1 MTYYGDGLTVNVYDP
16 DGNLVR
22 TDNVN
27 YDELTKFRNNTWTY
41 TIPESDTQPYSYEIT
56 YQTIVNMKK
65 INGDAAVVTL
75 INDANGSG
83 QSIVVT
89 PD

>member
-27 YDELTKFRNNTWTY
+27 YDDLTKFRNNTWTY
-41 TIPESDTQPYSYEIT
+41 TIPESDTQPYSYEAMQPWSPLLMMLT
-56 YQTIVNMKK
+56 V
-65 INGDAAVVTL
+65 
-75 INDANGSG
+75 
-83 QSIVVT
+83 
-89 PD
+89 PDSLLS